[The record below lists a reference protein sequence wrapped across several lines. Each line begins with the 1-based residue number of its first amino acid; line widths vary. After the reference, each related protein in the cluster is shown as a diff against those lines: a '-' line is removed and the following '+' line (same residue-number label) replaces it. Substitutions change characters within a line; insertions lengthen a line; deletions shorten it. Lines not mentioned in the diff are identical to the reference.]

1 MNSENDDRDLMIRYA
16 RAGDIEAF
24 EEILRRWDAR
34 VTAFLAKASRDR
46 DTGEDL
52 RQEVFVR
59 VHRYRHTYNPRY
71 SFPTWLFRIAA
82 NTLKTWQ
89 VHANRKPV
97 FESLEDHPGMRD
109 ASDPAPHPRDCAAAN
124 EGAEKLRTA
133 ISNLEVSERSLLL
146 YRLNL
151 NLSYREIS
159 EILEEPEST
168 VKSRIYALISRLR
181 QSLHP
186 DLIT

>member
-1 MNSENDDRDLMIRYA
+1 MKSESDDRDLMIRYA
-16 RAGDIEAF
+16 RFGDIEAF

-34 VTAFLAKASRDR
+34 VTSFLAKASRDH
-46 DTGEDL
+46 DTAEDL

-59 VHRYRHTYNPRY
+59 LHRYRHTYNPRY
-71 SFPTWLFRIAA
+71 SFSTWLFRIAA
-82 NTLKTWQ
+82 NTLKTWRGQ
-89 VHANRKPV
+89 ADRKPV

-109 ASDPAPHPRDCAAAN
+109 APDPAPLPRDCAAAN
-124 EGAEKLRTA
+124 EGADRLRTA

-159 EILEEPEST
+159 EILGEPEST
-168 VKSRIYALISRLR
+168 IKSRMIG
-181 QSLHP
+181 
-186 DLIT
+186 